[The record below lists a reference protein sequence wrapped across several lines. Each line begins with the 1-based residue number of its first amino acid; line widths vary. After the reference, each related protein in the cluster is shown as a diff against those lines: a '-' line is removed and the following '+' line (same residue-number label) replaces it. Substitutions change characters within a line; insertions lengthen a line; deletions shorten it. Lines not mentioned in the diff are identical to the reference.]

1 MVIPERE
8 KGVKSFRIPKVMFR
22 AIVFFSV
29 ITIAIIGILAY
40 DYSKLI
46 NQVYKN
52 KHLTIENRQLKEQIE
67 LFDRKLNSLTEDIKR
82 IHIFERKLRVITG
95 LEEHEFQKMKSKVQ
109 IKEKNGDFLKQPNL
123 DRDNLQ
129 VDEKAN
135 APSLKKTS
143 HSKESHQ
150 NLRANKRDYFR
161 GSRANSISKGI

>member
-1 MVIPERE
+1 MDKYFTIMIIPERE
-8 KGVKSFRIPKVMFR
+8 KGVKSFRIPKIMFR

-29 ITIAIIGILAY
+29 ITIVIIGILAY

-95 LEEHEFQKMKSKVQ
+95 LEEQEFQQMKSNQYQAYLV
-109 IKEKNGDFLKQPNL
+109 L
-123 DRDNLQ
+123 
-129 VDEKAN
+129 
-135 APSLKKTS
+135 
-143 HSKESHQ
+143 
-150 NLRANKRDYFR
+150 
-161 GSRANSISKGI
+161 

>member
-1 MVIPERE
+1 MIIPERE

-29 ITIAIIGILAY
+29 ITLVIVGILAY

-82 IHIFERKLRVITG
+82 IHIFEKKLRVITG
-95 LEEHEFQKMKSKVQ
+95 LEEHEFQKMKSK
-109 IKEKNGDFLKQPNL
+109 ELLPGNP
-123 DRDNLQ
+123 
-129 VDEKAN
+129 
-135 APSLKKTS
+135 LKKT
-143 HSKESHQ
+143 HLMKKNLSK
-150 NLRANKRDYFR
+150 
-161 GSRANSISKGI
+161 